1 MSSTKGVT
9 PSRLALERLL
19 DLTGL
24 EELQDVALL
33 DVGVALE
40 HDAAL
45 LALVDLG
52 DVVLEAAQ
60 RADPAGP
67 DDRAVADQAGLGTA
81 SDLAVGDLTAGD
93 RADARRLEGRLDLGL
108 AERLLDLLGLEHS
121 LHRGAQLFGDL
132 VDHRVGADVDALLLG
147 GAAGLRQG
155 TDVEADDHR
164 V

>member
-67 DDRAVADQAGLGTA
+67 DDGAVADQARLRAAG
-81 SDLAVGDLTAGD
+81 DLAVGDDAAGD
-93 RADARRLEGRLDLGL
+93 RPDAGGLEGLLDLGL
-108 AERLLDLLGLEHS
+108 AEILLDLLGLQQS
-121 LHRGAQLFGDL
+121 LHRRA
-132 VDHRVGADVDALLLG
+132 
-147 GAAGLRQG
+147 
-155 TDVEADDHR
+155 E
-164 V
+164 

>member
-40 HDAAL
+40 HDSAL
-45 LALVDLG
+45 LALIDLG

-67 DDRAVADQAGLGTA
+67 DDRAVADQAGVRIA
-81 SDLAVGDLTAGD
+81 RDLAVGDDAAGD
-93 RADARRLEGRLDLGL
+93 RADAGGLEGLLDLGL
-108 AERLLDLLGLEHS
+108 AEVLLDL
-121 LHRGAQLFGDL
+121 
-132 VDHRVGADVDALLLG
+132 
-147 GAAGLRQG
+147 
-155 TDVEADDHR
+155 
-164 V
+164 